1 MTGRQGGKAWLV
13 ALAAV
18 CWGTTGTAQ
27 ALAPTGAEP
36 LAVGAI
42 RLAIGG
48 ATLLLWAV
56 ARRALL
62 SRPGARRWP
71 VGATLLAAA
80 CMAGYQLCFFAA
92 VNRTGVAVG
101 TVVAIGSAPVLAGLL
116 GWLARREALG
126 WAWAGATALAVA
138 GCVLL
143 GMSGGSGVT
152 VDLWGVLL
160 ALGAGGTYA
169 LYVLASKGL
178 VTTQRPEAVTGVVF
192 ATGAL
197 LLLPVYL
204 TQDFAWLASLRGA
217 VVGLHLG
224 VVATALAYALLAEAL
239 TTTPI
244 ATAVTLTLVEPLTA
258 TLLGVLLLGE
268 RLTPGAAVGVG
279 MLFAG
284 LLLLAWATPRA
295 RAAARTVAPG

>member
-1 MTGRQGGKAWLV
+1 M
-13 ALAAV
+13 
-18 CWGTTGTAQ
+18 
-27 ALAPTGAEP
+27 
-36 LAVGAI
+36 
-42 RLAIGG
+42 RLAMGG
-48 ATLLLWAV
+48 AALLLWAV
-56 ARRALL
+56 ARGAFQA
-62 SRPGARRWP
+62 RPGAGRWP

-101 TVVAIGSAPVLAGLL
+101 TVVAIGSAPALAGLL
-116 GWLARREALG
+116 GWLVRREAPG
-126 WAWAGATALAVA
+126 WAWAGATALSVT

-143 GMSGGSGVT
+143 GISGGSGVA
-152 VDLWGVLL
+152 VDVWGVLL

-169 LYVLASKGL
+169 LYVLANKGL

-197 LLLPVYL
+197 LLLPVYF
-204 TQDFAWLASLRGA
+204 TQDFAWLASLRGSA
-217 VVGLHLG
+217 VALHLG
-224 VVATALAYALLAEAL
+224 VVATALAYALFAEAL

-279 MLFAG
+279 LLFAG
-284 LLLLAWATPRA
+284 LVVLAWATQRA
-295 RAAARTVAPG
+295 RPARRTVGAA